1 MMRSLYSKALGL
13 LLGGALIASCS
24 QKELVTADY
33 QVIPL
38 PLQIS
43 DVSMSS
49 SFLLKDGVKVVYP
62 EGNDMMR
69 KNAELLVDYVKRQTG
84 ILLEAQAGTAADG
97 AICLALGLENPNAEA
112 YRMKVDGKGVQ
123 ITGASEAG
131 VFYGIQ
137 TFRKSLSALENVNV
151 QLPAVEINDAP
162 RFAYRGM
169 HLDVARHFYSLDEVK
184 EYIDMMALHNMNR
197 FHWHLTDD
205 QGWRIEI
212 KKYPKLMSVA
222 SQRSETLVGR
232 YGSGKYDGTPY
243 GGYYTQEQIKEVIAY
258 AADRHIVVIPEID
271 LPGHMQAAITAY
283 PELGCTGGPYEVR
296 TTWGISDDV
305 LCIGNEKSM
314 EFVKDVLAEVAE
326 LFPSEYIHVGG
337 DECPK
342 VRWAK
347 CPKCQA
353 LIKKL
358 GLKSDA
364 NHTKEERLQSYVITE
379 AEKFLNSKGKR
390 IIGWTE
396 ILEGGLS
403 PNATLM
409 SWIGEAGGIEAARQH
424 HDVIMTPNTYLYF
437 DYYQASDVEKEPLAI
452 GGYLPMEK
460 VYSYEPMPSSLSPEE
475 QQYIKGVQA
484 NLWTEYIPTFSQAQY
499 MVLPRMAALAE
510 TQWSDGAKKDY
521 QNFLKRMPRLTMIY
535 DCYKWNY
542 AKHIFDVNVS
552 IKPAPE
558 AKALE
563 VTLSTI
569 PGNDIYYT
577 LDGSEP
583 TADSQKYTEPF
594 FLKNSTVLKAVAVQT
609 QPAYK
614 LSNVVTDTIE
624 THKAFMK
631 PLTLLHENQK
641 RFTPNGPNVLVDG
654 RKGGQTRDSGG
665 WVAMLGKDLEAVI
678 DLEEMTE
685 VSSVSIH
692 TFVHKSDW
700 IFDTRAYSV
709 SVSED
714 GKTYKEVAAETYPV
728 MKETDADG
736 IKLYTLT
743 FSPVKTRYVK
753 VKVASEH
760 AMPSWHGGKGKPGH
774 LFVDEIIVK

>member
-13 LLGGALIASCS
+13 LLGGVLIASCS

-33 QVIPL
+33 QIVPL

-43 DVSMSS
+43 DVSASS
-49 SFLLKDGVKVVYP
+49 SFLLKDGVKVIYP

-69 KNAELLVDYVKRQTG
+69 RNAEFLADYVKQQTG
-84 ILLEAQAGTAADG
+84 ISLNLQAGAAEEG
-97 AICLALGLENPNAEA
+97 AICLALGLENQNAEA
-112 YRMKVDGKGVQ
+112 YQMKVDDKGVQ

-137 TFRKSLSALENVNV
+137 TFRKSLSAFENVNV

-364 NHTKEERLQSYVITE
+364 SHTKEERLQSYVITE
-379 AEKFLNSKGKR
+379 AEKFLNSKGKQ

-437 DYYQASDVEKEPLAI
+437 DYYQASDVDKEPLAI

-460 VYSYEPMPSSLSPEE
+460 VYSYEPMPSSLTAEE

-510 TQWSDGAKKDY
+510 TQWSDGSKKDY

-542 AKHIFDVNVS
+542 AKHIFNVNVS
-552 IKPAPE
+552 MKPAPE

-563 VTLSTI
+563 VTLVTI
-569 PGNDIYYT
+569 PGSDIYYT

-583 TADSQKYTEPF
+583 GEKSQKYTEPF
-594 FLKNSTVLKAVAVQT
+594 FLNKSAVLKAVAIQNSSSRKV
-609 QPAYK
+609 
-614 LSNVVTDTIE
+614 SDVVTETVE

-631 PLTLLHENQK
+631 PFTLLQENQK
-641 RFTPNGPNVLVDG
+641 KFTPNGPNVLVDG
-654 RKGGQTRDSGG
+654 RKGGQTFSSGG
-665 WVAMLGKDLEAVI
+665 WVAVQGNDIEAAI

-685 VSSVSIH
+685 ISSVSVDA
-692 TFVHKSDW
+692 FVNRNDW
-700 IFDTRAYSV
+700 IFDARAYSV
-709 SVSED
+709 AVSED
-714 GKTYKEVAAETYPV
+714 GKTYKKVASEIYPA
-728 MKETDADG
+728 MKETDTDG
-736 IKLYTLT
+736 IKNHTLT
-743 FSPVKTRYVK
+743 FSPVKARFVK
-753 VKVASEH
+753 VKMDSEH
-760 AMPSWHGGKGKPGH
+760 AIPSWHGAKGKAGH

>member
-700 IFDTRAYSV
+700 IFDARAYSV

>member
-521 QNFLKRMPRLTMIY
+521 QNFLKCMPRLTMIY

-700 IFDTRAYSV
+700 IFDARAYSV

>member
-69 KNAELLVDYVKRQTG
+69 KNAELLVDYVKRQIG
-84 ILLEAQAGTAADG
+84 ILLEAQAGTAAEG

-243 GGYYTQEQIKEVIAY
+243 GGYYTQEQIKEVVAY

-521 QNFLKRMPRLTMIY
+521 QNFLKRTPRLTMIY

-614 LSNVVTDTIE
+614 LSNVVTDTVE

-700 IFDTRAYSV
+700 IFDARAYSV

-714 GKTYKEVAAETYPV
+714 GKTYKEVAAESYPV